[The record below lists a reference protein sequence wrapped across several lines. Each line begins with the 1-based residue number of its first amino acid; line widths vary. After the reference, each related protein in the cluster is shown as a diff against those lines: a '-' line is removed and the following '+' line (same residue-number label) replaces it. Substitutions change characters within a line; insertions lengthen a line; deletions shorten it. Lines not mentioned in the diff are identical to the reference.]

1 MTHRHSGESGVGSHC
16 AARRASHPEQTHR
29 KTQNSKHKSQSEK
42 VLGAWLGVGRR
53 ARGRGGRI
61 LRMPDSASR
70 NFVDARFR
78 FRFDVSTVITRT
90 SVGKIPMII
99 INFHKA
105 QFSILSDYGLRADRS
120 GAPELEPEPEHRTD
134 PPRQP
139 WLDPSC
145 NMAMP
150 WTPWACAQTA
160 NKRLNRTLYCHEL
173 ERRVLASTSV

>member
-1 MTHRHSGESGVGSHC
+1 
-16 AARRASHPEQTHR
+16 
-29 KTQNSKHKSQSEK
+29 
-42 VLGAWLGVGRR
+42 
-53 ARGRGGRI
+53 
-61 LRMPDSASR
+61 
-70 NFVDARFR
+70 
-78 FRFDVSTVITRT
+78 
-90 SVGKIPMII
+90 MII